1 MGALTKHCGE
11 IKVVISLEALL
22 FYIYHY
28 HSINH
33 KDGISCLQLEWR
45 RRRRGEGGGQGHF
58 FPVVLLLS
66 CWHIPLQ
73 RKILHIFSREVVRF
87 RK

>member
-33 KDGISCLQLEWR
+33 KDGISCLQLER
-45 RRRRGEGGGQGHF
+45 RGGQGKAF
-58 FPVVLLLS
+58 FSSCTSLVVLAYSLTKKT
-66 CWHIPLQ
+66 PA
-73 RKILHIFSREVVRF
+73 HIFQGGGPV
-87 RK
+87 